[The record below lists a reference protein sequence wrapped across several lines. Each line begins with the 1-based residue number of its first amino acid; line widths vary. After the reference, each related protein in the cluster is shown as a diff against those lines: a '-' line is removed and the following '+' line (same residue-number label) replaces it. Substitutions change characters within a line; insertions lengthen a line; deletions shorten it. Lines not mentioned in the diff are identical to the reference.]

1 MFENRPKRTPGAPV
15 NRARQQTEAIVRR
28 RWTLSCPSHRISPP
42 SRVSEDLIAEERVQR
57 RLVAILAADVPG
69 YSRLMR
75 EDEAGTL
82 AQTETLREEV
92 FDLRTAERNVRIVK
106 TIGDGFYTSVSFI
119 LVALVPQ

>member
-1 MFENRPKRTPGAPV
+1 M
-15 NRARQQTEAIVRR
+15 
-28 RWTLSCPSHRISPP
+28 
-42 SRVSEDLIAEERVQR
+42 
-57 RLVAILAADVPG
+57 PG